1 MSAIVWL
8 CSGIPVI
15 LLPLAL
21 LIAGCHN
28 ANHNEEALLALFQKE
43 KDLHCQLA
51 VMKDSIRME
60 WDHVSEMLDENLP
73 EDMPEE
79 EKNNMLKVRNASL
92 IRMFQSY
99 DDVDDQ
105 VKMALDKTEMLDRDM
120 SQRINLVRQ
129 ELQKT
134 ETETM
139 QLFQKIGESKSSDE
153 LARLK
158 DIQKNLLAENCL

>member
-1 MSAIVWL
+1 MTAFVWL
-8 CSGIPVI
+8 RSGIAVM
-15 LLPLAL
+15 LMPLVFM
-21 LIAGCHN
+21 IPGCHP
-28 ANHNEEALLALFQKE
+28 ADRTEEALLASFQKE

-51 VMKDSIRME
+51 VMKDSIKME

-99 DDVDDQ
+99 ADVDKE

-120 SQRINLVRQ
+120 SQRINLLRQ

-139 QLFQKIGESKSSDE
+139 QLFQQIGEAKSSDE

-158 DIQKNLLAENCL
+158 DIHKNLLAENCH